1 MSHQPQC
8 LIIGGG
14 VAGLWLLSSLRD
26 AGADAWL
33 LEKNTLGSGQTLAS
47 QGIIHGGAKYSLTG
61 TISGSTKAIA
71 AMPERWNQHI
81 EGRQLPRLRQ
91 LQTLTESQLL
101 LARGGIKGK
110 LFTMLASKA
119 LVSGTHEA
127 DITDL
132 HLTTKMVGMMIQE
145 RTIDTLSLV
154 TELQSQTSHFCR
166 QYQVTSDNIV
176 KKRGIW
182 SLQLRDRLIT
192 PKMMIFAAGEGN
204 EQFIGAS
211 KIQLRPLHMAYL
223 RHPKLFP
230 IYAHIVDASNRKP
243 LCTISSHYD
252 DQQQLVWYIGG
263 DLAET
268 GVNRTSGQQCIHVE
282 QLLRKLWSNIEWG
295 HASWKSFIIDRAE
308 HRSMG
313 FMRPESPGVVNCGKN
328 AMAVFPTKLTFA
340 PMLADI
346 VTDRYRKLNTE
357 LQNPEPGSPLEDLPL
372 AQLGSHVWNKN

>member
-1 MSHQPQC
+1 MSRQPEC

-71 AMPERWNQHI
+71 AMPGRWNQHI
-81 EGRQLPRLRQ
+81 EGRQLPRLRR
-91 LQTLTESQLL
+91 LETLADSQLL
-101 LARGGIKGK
+101 LTRGGLKGK

-119 LVSGTHEA
+119 LVSGTNEA
-127 DITDL
+127 DIRDL
-132 HLTTKMVGMMIQE
+132 HLTAKMVGMMIQE
-145 RTIDTLSLV
+145 RIIDTLSLV

-176 KKRGIW
+176 KKRGVW
-182 SLQLRDRLIT
+182 SLQLRDKLIT
-192 PKMMIFAAGEGN
+192 PTMMIFAAGESN
-204 EQFIGAS
+204 EQFIKAN
-211 KIQLRPLHMAYL
+211 KMQLRPLHMVYL

-230 IYAHIVDASNRKP
+230 IYAHIVDPSSRTP

-252 DQQQLVWYIGG
+252 NKKRLVWYIGG
-263 DLAET
+263 ELAEA
-268 GVNRTSGQQCIHVE
+268 GVNFTSGQQCIRVE
-282 QLLRKLWSNIEWG
+282 QLLRKLWSNTEWG
-295 HASWKSFIIDRAE
+295 HASWKSFIINRAE
-308 HRSMG
+308 HHTMG
-313 FMRPESPGVVNCGKN
+313 FMRPEHPGIVNCGKN

-340 PMLADI
+340 PMLADM
-346 VTDRYRKLNTE
+346 VTDKYRQLKIE
-357 LQNPEPGSPLEDLPL
+357 LQDFEPGSPFEDLPL
-372 AQLGSHVWNKN
+372 AQLGSHVWNKD